1 MKKNTRSIPF
11 CSILSKTA
19 LLLLALS
26 YNSMLFAC
34 PNTITQLHIIE
45 QDTAEKITHGLSS
58 QTTTEGD
65 ELIETA
71 TGSIIN

>member
-1 MKKNTRSIPF
+1 M
-11 CSILSKTA
+11 
-19 LLLLALS
+19 LL
-26 YNSMLFAC
+26 AC

-45 QDTAEKITHGLSS
+45 QDTGVKITHGLSI
-58 QTTTEGD
+58 QTTTEGN